1 MIKRKFINKKA
12 KREIDRYPLVAIKWT
27 DVISDPAWNSLTA
40 IAKAKLPICVTKGHL
55 FTQAKGI
62 TKVFGDFVLKNEE
75 TGEIDEI
82 GNVTLI
88 PNSIITEL
96 KKIQS

>member
-12 KREIDRYPLVAIKWT
+12 KREIDRYPLVSVRWS
-27 DVISDPAWNSLTA
+27 DVVSDSAWNSLSA
-40 IAKAKLPICVTKGHL
+40 IAKAKLPVCITKGHL

-62 TKVFGDFVLKNEE
+62 TRVFGDFVLKNEE

-82 GNVTLI
+82 GNATLI
-88 PNSIITEL
+88 PNCLITEM
-96 KKIQS
+96 KKIKD